1 MEFTEN
7 HGDDCSIIN
16 KLNYCSGLISV
27 KLRAIRVSVV
37 SVTEILKHSDKL
49 SSSTQKT
56 PP

>member
-49 SSSTQKT
+49 SSSSQKI